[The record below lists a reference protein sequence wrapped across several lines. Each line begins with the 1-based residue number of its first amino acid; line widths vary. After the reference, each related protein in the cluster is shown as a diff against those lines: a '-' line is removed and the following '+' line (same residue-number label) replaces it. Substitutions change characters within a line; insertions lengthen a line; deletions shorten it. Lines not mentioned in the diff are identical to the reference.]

1 MFDRIDINQA
11 ARLSLGLVVTVA
23 GGIDLATRL
32 DGFPK
37 LVNVCTDLFAVLGSW
52 IGGEERG
59 LFGDEG
65 TLLHQVGQPSPDLHD
80 FVAAQ
85 IGQVAR
91 CEHHPRMDTAE
102 HIAERLLYLIV
113 LEHSA
118 MFGTESGDRGE
129 VHAHKDTTCF
139 SLVWVLQRPP
149 ARTLQNAIIDS
160 QQVEKKEGRKQTEI
174 LLKKD
179 FDVEVGLTPNRQHP
193 PCLLSEGCHS
203 LQGDKQK

>member
-1 MFDRIDINQA
+1 
-11 ARLSLGLVVTVA
+11 
-23 GGIDLATRL
+23 
-32 DGFPK
+32 
-37 LVNVCTDLFAVLGSW
+37 
-52 IGGEERG
+52 
-59 LFGDEG
+59 
-65 TLLHQVGQPSPDLHD
+65 
-80 FVAAQ
+80 
-85 IGQVAR
+85 
-91 CEHHPRMDTAE
+91 MDTAE

-179 FDVEVGLTPNRQHP
+179 FDVEVGLISNNISNPFLAFFSPSGGTFLHYFLRLNSSFPFGFGNLFLLATLGDIPSISSTSSSHRMVRKP
-193 PCLLSEGCHS
+193 MPSRKKMRGWKRPCSSLL
-203 LQGDKQK
+203 